1 MNVYLNT
8 FTIGCFETL
17 SIKLH
22 GMCVCVRERERVLKL
37 GEADCECLYIYVNSL
52 YSIKVCLQL
61 IMSAYHVFLQ
71 DLLNV

>member
-1 MNVYLNT
+1 M
-8 FTIGCFETL
+8 G
-17 SIKLH
+17 
-22 GMCVCVRERERVLKL
+22 CVCVREREGVLKL